1 MDFVATST
9 VTNLSFAFRDAPAFL
24 LLDNVQLTTGGG
36 PNLVTNGD
44 FEAGPLGSPAPA
56 GWTYLNVFG
65 ADFGGFVAS
74 SCGTGG
80 ADNCY
85 VDGAVQAYDAISQA
99 IPTTVGTLYTP
110 TFALSETGGQ
120 ATFSALS
127 TNGDVTGTGGNGIN
141 LVVYA
146 GVLPTPAPEPASLA
160 LLGAGLLGLAATRR
174 GHRRAA

>member
-1 MDFVATST
+1 VDFVATST

-85 VDGAVQAYDAISQA
+85 FDGAVQAYDAIS
-99 IPTTVGTLYTP
+99 PTTP
-110 TFALSETGGQ
+110 SRRRSPPR
-120 ATFSALS
+120 SARS
-127 TNGDVTGTGGNGIN
+127 TRSPSRS
-141 LVVYA
+141 A
-146 GVLPTPAPEPASLA
+146 RPAAKRPSRP
-160 LLGAGLLGLAATRR
+160 
-174 GHRRAA
+174 